1 MPAWAS
7 GTWLNLGGLSS
18 ERFHAR
24 IESALVA
31 GGGVLVE
38 DALLHALIENRDG
51 DAIGLGGGLVVASG
65 DGLAHGAEGAAE
77 LGLVGAIDGRAGDGL
92 AGALEG
98 RNVICHQKLSCNPD
112 VAGNGCRPEGWNGH
126 NPATS
131 SATPKFSVE
140 WKGRSMFLGPGGFR

>member
-1 MPAWAS
+1 VPAWAFNGAS
-7 GTWLNLGGLSS
+7 ELGGLCG
-18 ERFHAR
+18 ERLDAR
-24 IESALVA
+24 VETSLVTA
-31 GGGVLVE
+31 GGVLVE
-38 DALLHALIENRDG
+38 DALLHTLIEHG
-51 DAIGLGGGLVVASG
+51 DRGAVLHGGCLGVASG
-65 DGLAHGAEGAAE
+65 EGLTHRTEGAAE